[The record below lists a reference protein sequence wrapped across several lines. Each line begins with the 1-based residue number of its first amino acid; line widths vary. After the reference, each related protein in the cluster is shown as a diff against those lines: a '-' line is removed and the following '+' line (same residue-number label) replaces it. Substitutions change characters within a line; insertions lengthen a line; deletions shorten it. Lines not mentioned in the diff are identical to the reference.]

1 MNLEVLPAPGLSD
14 SHELKEDLLKPSLP
28 ETLSLR
34 GFLCGSDLGVF
45 NHGNPRPQSVK
56 MKNDST
62 IQRGKPFCK
71 EKCLSVHFLPLRY
84 LRNPQLLVAVS

>member
-1 MNLEVLPAPGLSD
+1 MNPEVLPAPGLSD
-14 SHELKEDLLKPSLP
+14 SHELKEDLPMPSLP
-28 ETLSLR
+28 GTLSLR
-34 GFLCGSDLGVF
+34 GFRCGSDLGVF

-71 EKCLSVHFLPLRY
+71 KCLSVHFLPLHY
-84 LRNPQLLVAVS
+84 LRNPQLMVALR

>member
-1 MNLEVLPAPGLSD
+1 MPA
-14 SHELKEDLLKPSLP
+14 LLG
-28 ETLSLR
+28 TLSLR

-62 IQRGKPFCK
+62 IQRGEPFCK
-71 EKCLSVHFLPLRY
+71 EKCLSVHFLPSGY
-84 LRNPQLLVAVS
+84 LRNTQLLVALS